1 MRQITRPHVLAWLLT
16 GLLAFLVFAA
26 GPLILV
32 AMTNLMLWSES
43 GAQAVLW
50 LLTLL
55 VGALKASAIAALV
68 LTGLYLLRRRV
79 SS

>member
-16 GLLAFLVFAA
+16 GLLAFLLFAA

-43 GAQAVLW
+43 GAQTVLW
-50 LLTLL
+50 ILTVM
-55 VGALKASAIAALV
+55 VGALKASAIAAIV
-68 LTGLYLLRRRV
+68 LTGVRLLRRAP
-79 SS
+79 S

>member
-43 GAQAVLW
+43 GARTVLW

-55 VGALKASAIAALV
+55 VGALKASAITALV
-68 LTGLYLLRRRV
+68 LTGLHLLRRAP
-79 SS
+79 S